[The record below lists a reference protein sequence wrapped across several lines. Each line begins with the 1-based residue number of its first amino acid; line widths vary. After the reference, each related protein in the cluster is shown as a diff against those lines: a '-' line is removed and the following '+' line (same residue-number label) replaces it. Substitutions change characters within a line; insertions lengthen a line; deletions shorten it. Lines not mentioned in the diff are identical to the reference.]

1 MEQVVKFIPIVLLLI
16 SAISWVLVTPKQVKQ
31 LTAEQQVL
39 ILKEKILELFLLAE
53 KQDWTGKEK
62 MEWAIEK
69 LKDSPYVGLLEM
81 VTGKSVEDFLQE
93 VYDNFMD
100 RLAEVALH
108 LDTNKQFELEESINE

>member
-16 SAISWVLVTPKQVKQ
+16 SAVSWVLVTPKQVKQ

-81 VTGKSVEDFLQE
+81 ATGKSVEDFLQE

>member
-16 SAISWVLVTPKQVKQ
+16 SAVSWVLVTPKQVKQ